1 MIPVMYPFSRYFDIP
16 STAMV
21 ILKSVNIFIGTTS
34 TLAIFVLELLA
45 EEDKV
50 DFILQSY
57 FPLQTTSSIYT
68 EFVLRTRKFK
78 I

>member
-21 ILKSVNIFIGTTS
+21 ILKSINIFIGTTS

-50 DFILQSY
+50 QL
-57 FPLQTTSSIYT
+57 
-68 EFVLRTRKFK
+68 
-78 I
+78 

>member
-1 MIPVMYPFSRYFDIP
+1 MQVSVFTFYISRYAMIPVMYPFSRFFDIP

-50 DFILQSY
+50 QLSW
-57 FPLQTTSSIYT
+57 
-68 EFVLRTRKFK
+68 
-78 I
+78 

>member
-50 DFILQSY
+50 QLSWWHNLYLDKSLNWKKWS
-57 FPLQTTSSIYT
+57 
-68 EFVLRTRKFK
+68 
-78 I
+78 